1 MSNPNPYGQPGQNFG
16 GPSQPNQPN
25 QAFPAQQP
33 NQMQQPQQPQ
43 QFGPQNQ
50 FNPQGPKGQSLQW
63 NQMGAIAAGV
73 SALLVLIVSF
83 FPWVGLTAK
92 ADGDKVTLGVN
103 GWGQIST
110 SGAISTED
118 IPSDFG
124 NGGLGALFMILV
136 LGLLIGAAVMLW
148 LKAQPRIAVFM
159 AIGSGALLLIWGIV
173 TFVQFNGPFKDLKDD
188 LAEMQKSAAEYGVA
202 LGTKASLDGGPKFWL
217 FVAIL
222 LALAI
227 ITLGVIAIVKYGHL
241 LQGPGNNNPNQFGQP
256 QGQPQNQQG
265 QPGNQFGQPQGQ
277 PQNQPGNQFG
287 QPQGQPQNQPGQP
300 GNQNPFNQPGQ

>member
-83 FPWVGLTAK
+83 LPWF
-92 ADGDKVTLGVN
+92 GVEARYEDTKNSASMN
-103 GWGQIST
+103 GWGRVSA
-110 SGAISTED
+110 SYAD
-118 IPSDFG
+118 ASDAERYSES
-124 NGGLGALFMILV
+124 LGTLFMILV

-159 AIGSGALLLIWGIV
+159 TIGSGALLLIWNIV
-173 TFVQFNGPFKDLKDD
+173 AYVQFNGDFKEAKEEVDKLT
-188 LAEMQKSAAEYGVA
+188 QSVPSGYSEYMPTPKVDV
-202 LGTKASLDGGPKFWL
+202 SFDGGPKFWL

-256 QGQPQNQQG
+256 QN